1 MKKIVLILVVF
12 AAALTAAS
20 VSAQVADTIVPTTPT
35 NRNVLL
41 EVYTTTGCMFCPDAH
56 RRANELAAAN
66 PGRVNVIN
74 VYESYYTS
82 NVYTTEFGTALVDQ
96 TNTGGYPAGTVNRHV
111 FSGSYTSLGRGE
123 WANRANQ
130 IMAMPSPVNIAAVGT
145 LDEEN
150 RVVRIRV
157 QLYYTTAQTVTSN
170 ALNIA
175 IIQDNV
181 LGPQSGG
188 ANYNP
193 SQMVGDQYNHTNI
206 LRHLIT
212 GQWGETIS
220 TISQGTLVERT
231 YEYVIPEQL
240 GSPNPIDAVLQ
251 NLRFVAFVCEGNQ
264 EVLTSI
270 EVPIQTQHS
279 YTVADGT
286 QSSSNS
292 PIYTGYSDYFLRNQ
306 VIYPASML
314 SNMEGSEI
322 SAITFH
328 LKTPPSNPW
337 TCVFEAKLEI
347 VNEDQFQNSYF
358 YYTDTLP
365 ASYTGTVT
373 VAANNTIT
381 LNFDNPFVYNGG
393 NLMLE
398 LATTTTG
405 VDRTAYFYGI
415 TSTNGNLRNYNSY
428 SGGSYIAY
436 GTRENFIPKTTF
448 TFTWLDTCSPRHL
461 EVVEVTGSSAFV
473 TWEQGH
479 STVPHP
485 YEVSYKAVGDAA
497 WTVAAASTTS
507 ESWMLTGLQPQTDYQ
522 VRVRSLCS
530 NDYVTTAFFTE
541 CAGGYTDPI
550 VIGTPNATNNNSSN
564 YTLPVIMHQNY
575 SYSQQIYRADE
586 IGGANTINNLS
597 IQYTYSNPE
606 TRDIDIYLGHTSKNG
621 FDNTSDWVTS
631 GLTLVYSGAVTFTN
645 QGENY
650 WMTIP
655 FDLSFAYNG
664 TDNLIVA
671 FYDHTGSQA
680 TSTQRFLTHSA
691 SSYPALYN
699 ASSASFSL
707 SNPGSGYRV
716 GFRDNLRLPGQCI
729 SEGCDRA
736 NVAVTDITDSTALLH
751 FTAGEGASGIELQY
765 KRTVDSAFTTLS
777 ATGNTLQLTGLYQN
791 TNYTVRIRSLCTD
804 TQSIWKE
811 VTFTTPVKLYPRI
824 YVSVGGTGD
833 GGSWATAAGDLNWAV
848 STAAAIRNVFDFAPE
863 VWVAEG
869 VYYGDG
875 VSADAFTMLEGVN
888 VYGGFAGT
896 ETELS
901 QSDLYAHPSILDG
914 QHSQR
919 VLNQPANFTVRTA
932 WDGFTIRNGYT
943 TDNGGGAQLKNKSS
957 LYNCTII
964 DNTAA
969 NGGGVYAYAY
979 EELYTINSV
988 YIENCQFSD
997 NVATATGSSTFIR
1010 GGGALYANVAT
1021 ILRCSFT
1028 HNVSNHLGGGI
1039 LVYYSG
1045 FISNCLIANNTAVHG
1060 GGIYNNS
1067 GSTTIE
1073 NSTIVNNSVSESG
1086 AGLRDGGPINQIR
1099 NSIFWGNRTTS
1110 GAVSSIYQSTSNPL
1124 NCRYTAVEGG
1134 YEGEGNINLVSEN
1147 TGSSPYCPR
1156 FVQPSATAGNT
1167 DTTSNA
1173 DWHLQDGSI
1182 CVNRGSNSMMSS
1194 YDNADLD
1201 YGTRILRDTVDMG
1214 CYESNYG
1221 NAPLPEYEGIIYVTE
1236 QGAGTQY
1243 GDSWANALS
1252 SIAEAQTLAQAHN
1265 AVVWVAAGTY
1275 YGDTSSGYAFSMV
1288 PGVNVYGGFAGNEPA
1303 DYDLSQR
1310 DFQTNATILDGQNA
1324 RRVLLQTTN
1333 FTAATAATWDGFTI
1347 QNGRFAG
1354 YGAGVYLQQYSTLS
1368 HCIVQNNTVYYASS
1382 TGESVTQFGAGVFSY
1397 ITLDAGMRPNIISDC
1412 IIRNNSFEANSN
1424 LHGRGAGL
1432 CTKGTKI
1439 IRTEICYNSGSQTY
1453 GGGIFS
1459 YPDDTLDNCQIHHN
1473 SADRGAGIYSN
1484 NDDIIT
1490 NCLIHSN
1497 SAQYG
1502 GGIYCDGK
1510 DLLSNCLIH
1519 SNNAQFGGGIFLN
1532 SDTNTYINC
1541 DLVGN
1546 TATSNGGGIYNNY
1559 GTGTFTNC
1567 LFWGNIRGT
1576 NTINSLSNRSGY
1588 YNYCTYCAVE
1598 GGYDGTGNINLAH
1611 DNDSND
1617 GSQHYVRFVDPA
1629 NGDFRLQPTSACI
1642 DAGNSSAAIGDLD
1655 FYGNPRLNGTVDIGC
1670 YEASCNINE
1679 LVEIT
1684 ACDSYTWNDIT
1695 YTASGEYVQT
1705 FALPNGCDSVVT
1717 LHLTISPV
1725 YNIPVTA
1732 DICEGGSY
1740 DFFGQTLTTAG
1751 TYTHTL
1757 QSVNGCDSVITLTL
1771 TVNPV
1776 FSTPLT
1782 AAICEGDSY
1791 NFFGQTL
1798 TTAGTYTHTLQT
1810 IHGCDSVITLTLTVN
1825 PVFNTPLTAEICEG
1839 GSYNF
1844 FGQTLTT
1851 ADTYTHTLQSVHGC
1865 DSVITLTLTVNPVFN
1880 TPLTAAICEGGSY
1893 DFFGQTLTT
1902 AGTYTHTLQ
1911 SVSGCDSMITLTLSV
1926 NNVFNTPLTT
1936 AICDGGSYNFF
1947 GQTLTTAGTYTHTLQ
1962 SVHGCDSIITLTLT
1976 VNPVFNTPLTA
1987 EICEGTN
1994 YNFFG
1999 QTLTTAGTYTHTLQ
2013 SVHGCDSVITLTL
2026 VVNPVYNTPLNV
2038 SICNGN
2044 SYDFFGQTLTTA
2056 GTYIHTTQSVHGCD
2070 SVITLTLTVSDVIN
2084 TAVTAEICDGGSYDF
2099 FGQTLTTAGTY
2110 THTLQSVSGCD
2121 SVITLTLTVNDVFNT
2136 PLTTAICDGGS
2147 YNFFGQTL
2155 TTAGTYTHTL
2165 QSVHGCDS
2173 VITLT
2178 LTVNPVYNFEYDLDI
2193 CEGESLH
2200 FNGEIITESGIY
2212 TQYSQTANGCD
2223 SIVTI
2228 VLTVHPVQ
2236 NTPIAATIC
2245 NGSSYD
2251 FFGQTL
2257 TTAGTYTHTLQSVSG
2272 CDSVVTLTLAISD
2285 VINTTVSAEI
2295 CEGGSYDFFG
2305 QTLTT
2310 AGTYTHTTQSVQGC
2324 DSVVTLTLTVNP
2336 VFNTP
2341 LTATICDGSSYDFF
2355 GQTLTTAG
2363 TYTHTLQTVHGCDS
2377 VITLTLTVNPVYNIP
2392 VAAEICNGSSYD
2404 FFGQTLTTAGTYTH
2418 TLQSVSGCD
2427 SVITLT
2433 LTALYGT
2440 HNVATE
2446 TACGNFSWHGVVYN
2460 ASGTYTYEYTNDD
2473 GCASADTLYL
2483 TILSTVTENVEAT
2496 ACDSYTWNGFT
2507 YTTSGEYE
2515 QTFTSATGCDS
2526 VVTLNLTINNSTTA
2540 DLTVTTSDSCYE
2552 WNSETYCE
2560 SGDYTLTLQTVD
2572 GCDSVVTLHL
2582 TITVGLDDRD
2592 LSDIEVFPNPAH
2604 HLLNIKGENMR
2615 KIWIYNADG
2624 QLVYARAENIEGL
2637 QQVDVSQFAAGHY
2650 FVKVQLDDNRTV
2662 SRKIIVNRK

>member
-1 MKKIVLILVVF
+1 
-12 AAALTAAS
+12 
-20 VSAQVADTIVPTTPT
+20 
-35 NRNVLL
+35 
-41 EVYTTTGCMFCPDAH
+41 
-56 RRANELAAAN
+56 
-66 PGRVNVIN
+66 
-74 VYESYYTS
+74 
-82 NVYTTEFGTALVDQ
+82 
-96 TNTGGYPAGTVNRHV
+96 
-111 FSGSYTSLGRGE
+111 
-123 WANRANQ
+123 
-130 IMAMPSPVNIAAVGT
+130 
-145 LDEEN
+145 
-150 RVVRIRV
+150 
-157 QLYYTTAQTVTSN
+157 
-170 ALNIA
+170 
-175 IIQDNV
+175 
-181 LGPQSGG
+181 
-188 ANYNP
+188 
-193 SQMVGDQYNHTNI
+193 
-206 LRHLIT
+206 
-212 GQWGETIS
+212 
-220 TISQGTLVERT
+220 
-231 YEYVIPEQL
+231 
-240 GSPNPIDAVLQ
+240 
-251 NLRFVAFVCEGNQ
+251 
-264 EVLTSI
+264 
-270 EVPIQTQHS
+270 
-279 YTVADGT
+279 
-286 QSSSNS
+286 
-292 PIYTGYSDYFLRNQ
+292 
-306 VIYPASML
+306 
-314 SNMEGSEI
+314 
-322 SAITFH
+322 
-328 LKTPPSNPW
+328 
-337 TCVFEAKLEI
+337 
-347 VNEDQFQNSYF
+347 
-358 YYTDTLP
+358 
-365 ASYTGTVT
+365 
-373 VAANNTIT
+373 
-381 LNFDNPFVYNGG
+381 
-393 NLMLE
+393 
-398 LATTTTG
+398 
-405 VDRTAYFYGI
+405 
-415 TSTNGNLRNYNSY
+415 
-428 SGGSYIAY
+428 
-436 GTRENFIPKTTF
+436 
-448 TFTWLDTCSPRHL
+448 
-461 EVVEVTGSSAFV
+461 
-473 TWEQGH
+473 
-479 STVPHP
+479 
-485 YEVSYKAVGDAA
+485 
-497 WTVAAASTTS
+497 
-507 ESWMLTGLQPQTDYQ
+507 
-522 VRVRSLCS
+522 
-530 NDYVTTAFFTE
+530 
-541 CAGGYTDPI
+541 
-550 VIGTPNATNNNSSN
+550 
-564 YTLPVIMHQNY
+564 MHQNY

-691 SSYPALYN
+691 SNYPALYN

-765 KRTVDSAFTTLS
+765 KLTVDSAFTTLS

-988 YIENCQFSD
+988 YIENCQFSG

-1275 YGDTSSGYAFSMV
+1275 YGNTSSGYAFSMV

-1303 DYDLSQR
+1303 DYDLSLR

-1502 GGIYCDGK
+1502 GGIYCDGN
-1510 DLLSNCLIH
+1510 DVLSNCLIY
-1519 SNNAQFGGGIFLN
+1519 NNSSQFGGGIFLN
-1532 SDTNTYINC
+1532 SGTNTYINC

-1611 DNDSND
+1611 DNDGND

-1732 DICEGGSY
+1732 DICEDGSY

-1782 AAICEGDSY
+1782 AAICEGESY

-1851 ADTYTHTLQSVHGC
+1851 AGTYTHTLQSVSGCDSVITLTLTVNPVFSTPITAAICEGNSYDFFGQTLTTAGTYTHTLQSVNGCDSVITLALTVNPFFNTPINAEICEGGSYNFFGQTLTTAGTYTHTLQSVSGCDSVITLTLTVNPVFNTPINAAVCEGGSYDFYGQTLTTAGTYTHTLQSVHGC
-1865 DSVITLTLTVNPVFN
+1865 DSVITLTLVVNPVYN
-1880 TPLTAAICEGGSY
+1880 TPLNVSICNGNSY

-1911 SVSGCDSMITLTLSV
+1911 SVSGCDSVITLTLTVNPVFSTPITAAICEGNSYDFFGQTLTTAGTYTHTLQSV
-1926 NNVFNTPLTT
+1926 SGCDSVITLALTVNPVFNTPIN
-1936 AICDGGSYNFF
+1936 AEICEGGSYDFF

-1987 EICEGTN
+1987 EICDGGS

-2121 SVITLTLTVNDVFNT
+2121 SVITLTLTVNNVFNT
-2136 PLTTAICDGGS
+2136 PVSAAICEGS
-2147 YNFFGQTL
+2147 SYDFFGQTL

-2173 VITLT
+2173 VISLT

-2257 TTAGTYTHTLQSVSG
+2257 TTAGTYTHTLQSVNG

-2285 VINTTVSAEI
+2285 VINTTASAEI

-2363 TYTHTLQTVHGCDS
+2363 TYTHTLQSVSGCDS

-2433 LTALYGT
+2433 LTVLYGT

-2460 ASGTYTYEYTNDD
+2460 ASGTYTYEYTNED

-2515 QTFTSATGCDS
+2515 QTFTSANGCDS

-2624 QLVYARAENIEGL
+2624 KLVYAQAENIEGL